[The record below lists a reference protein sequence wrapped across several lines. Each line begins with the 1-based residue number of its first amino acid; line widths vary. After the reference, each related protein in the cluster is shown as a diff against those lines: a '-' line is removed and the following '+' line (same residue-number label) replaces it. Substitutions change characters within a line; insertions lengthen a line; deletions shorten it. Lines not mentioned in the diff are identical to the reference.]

1 MKMKLKGRHVIFSLV
16 LFVFGFLI
24 TFSYQQTKNFTQPN
38 ELNEQEWERDFF
50 YRQQLI
56 QFEDKNN
63 QLQREID
70 QKRQDILRLERQLSA
85 EAEEIE
91 IAVDKKTKLQL
102 ITGELPIQGPG
113 LFVTVRDSEYIPSEE
128 NVNQYIVH
136 DRHIQLIIN
145 EMYSAGA
152 EAIAING
159 QRIFSDS
166 YVYCVGP
173 VISVDGIQY
182 PAPFT
187 IEAIG
192 DPDTL
197 QESLEMPS
205 GVIDILVNDQ
215 IEVEV
220 GKKQTIEMGARIG

>member
-1 MKMKLKGRHVIFSLV
+1 MKLRGRHVIFSLV

-38 ELNEQEWERDFF
+38 ELDEQEWERDFF

-205 GVIDILVNDQ
+205 GVIDILLNDQ